1 MGGPTAARRWMVGSS
16 VTCRSIS
23 RAHTPR
29 PVGSARAPRSP
40 AHPSV
45 QGRVAVTPIAATTNR
60 GQTLRALVAFS
71 ELRPQGGADPR
82 KPCIHLTVQAHN
94 LGRRVTRPEQ
104 RLNLPPQ
111 GLHLGVR
118 LLRRLAALLSTP
130 TRAAPRHR
138 IDMTR
143 KSAM

>member
-29 PVGSARAPRSP
+29 PVGSARVPRNP
-40 AHPSV
+40 THPSV
-45 QGRVAVTPIAATTNR
+45 QGRVPVTPIAATTNR

-71 ELRPQGGADPR
+71 KLRSQGGADPR

-94 LGRRVTRPEQ
+94 LGRRV
-104 RLNLPPQ
+104 
-111 GLHLGVR
+111 
-118 LLRRLAALLSTP
+118 A
-130 TRAAPRHR
+130 
-138 IDMTR
+138 
-143 KSAM
+143 

>member
-29 PVGSARAPRSP
+29 PIGSARAPRN
-40 AHPSV
+40 AHPSM
-45 QGRVAVTPIAATTNR
+45 QGRVPVTPIAATTNR

-71 ELRPQGGADPR
+71 KLRSQGGADPR
-82 KPCIHLTVQAHN
+82 KPCIHLTVQGAHN
-94 LGRRVTRPEQ
+94 LGRRVTQLKQ

-118 LLRRLAALLSTP
+118 LLRRPAALFPTP
-130 TRAAPRHR
+130 ARAAP
-138 IDMTR
+138 
-143 KSAM
+143 